1 MLKSL
6 SKIALMATPAFIA
19 CHLIKEN
26 KEVARKYC
34 PIIKHKTSNTAM
46 HTSSIS
52 KKNEFK

>member
-6 SKIALMATPAFIA
+6 SKIALMVVPAFIA

-34 PIIKHKTSNTAM
+34 PIINHKTSNTSS
-46 HTSSIS
+46 HTSSVS
-52 KKNEFK
+52 KKK